1 MQRLSHTAAIAH
13 TVLALGLTVCAT
25 TSSADTP
32 SRQVGVAPGE
42 FLISRPV
49 SDRSAFRPEPPTP
62 AVNKVRISPAPEIG
76 SNMGMASGGNLLTRE
91 LSSDADF
98 ARIISNSS
106 HLAAPGGALPSSVS
120 PAATASSLRAASSTS
135 PALAPISGGN
145 GAGAQAGGIGGMV
158 ATPILNALGALS
170 GSTR

>member
-1 MQRLSHTAAIAH
+1 MQWLSHTAAIAH

-25 TSSADTP
+25 SSSADTP

-76 SNMGMASGGNLLTRE
+76 SNMGMASGDLLTRE